1 MTVRLGIIGYPLG
14 HSLSPVIHRA
24 ALENHGLNISYE
36 AWEVSP
42 KGLRSFVQEIRT
54 PQTDVLG
61 FNVTVP
67 HKEMVLAYLDEVSP
81 EAKKTA
87 AVNTVTIQEGRL
99 TGHNTDGAGFIQAVK
114 EEANFS
120 LKDSRVLILGAG
132 GAARGVVMA
141 LAAEDVRAFIIA
153 NRTVDRAK
161 RLAKDL
167 KRNWKGDLKTISLK
181 ADDLRKAAMES
192 DLIVQCTTM
201 GMVHGPAQED
211 TLLYAGDIAS
221 TALVY
226 DLVYNP
232 TETPL
237 LREAK
242 KARATALGGL
252 SMLIRQGAIAF
263 EMWTGRP
270 APVNVMFKAARDALG
285 SEGSL

>member
-1 MTVRLGIIGYPLG
+1 
-14 HSLSPVIHRA
+14 
-24 ALENHGLNISYE
+24 
-36 AWEVSP
+36 
-42 KGLRSFVQEIRT
+42 
-54 PQTDVLG
+54 
-61 FNVTVP
+61 
-67 HKEMVLAYLDEVSP
+67 
-81 EAKKTA
+81 
-87 AVNTVTIQEGRL
+87 
-99 TGHNTDGAGFIQAVK
+99 
-114 EEANFS
+114 
-120 LKDSRVLILGAG
+120 
-132 GAARGVVMA
+132 MA
-141 LAAEDVRAFIIA
+141 LAAEDVRAFTIA

-211 TLLYAGDIAS
+211 TLLYAGDISS

-242 KARATALGGL
+242 KAKAKALGGL

-270 APVNVMFKAARDALG
+270 APVDVMFKAARDALG
-285 SEGSL
+285 REGSL